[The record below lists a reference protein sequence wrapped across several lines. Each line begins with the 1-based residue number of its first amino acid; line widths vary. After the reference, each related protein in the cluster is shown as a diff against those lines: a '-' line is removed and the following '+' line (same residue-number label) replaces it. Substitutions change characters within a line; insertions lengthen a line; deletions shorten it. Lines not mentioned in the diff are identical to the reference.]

1 MATKNILVKP
11 APNLTGIASP
21 EFFENEFD
29 AAIYLKG
36 YRVILE
42 RALRCPCH
50 APDAP
55 LVDCQNCFG
64 TGYFYVNAIDTKA
77 LITGINQNNQYKN
90 WSEELLGTVSI
101 TVRESDK
108 DNLGFF
114 DKVTIKDQF
123 STFSENLK
131 IRKTEENLFVFTTYK
146 PIEILA
152 VYSFISSDKPLL
164 KLDKTQYSISD
175 KNGYCILFDSE
186 LEIGDTVSV
195 YYRHEWEGH
204 VIDLP
209 HEIRASWKKDRAT
222 GKLVQTALPIQAMV
236 RRSHLIAIDKP
247 NFDGNGIVYN
257 DDV

>member
-21 EFFENEFD
+21 EFFETEFD

-50 APDAP
+50 TFDSP
-55 LVDCQNCFG
+55 LIDCQNCFG
-64 TGYFYVNAIDTKA
+64 TGYFYVNPIDTKA

-90 WSEELLGTVSI
+90 WSEELLGTIAI

-123 STFSENLK
+123 STFSENIK
-131 IRKTEENLFVFTTYK
+131 VRRIDNELFGFTTYK
-146 PIEILA
+146 PVNILA
-152 VYSFISSDKPLL
+152 VYTFIASDKPLL
-164 KLDKTQYSISD
+164 KLNEMSYHIND
-175 KNGYCILFDSE
+175 KNGYSVIFE
-186 LEIGDTVSV
+186 GVEEGDIVSI

-204 VIDLP
+204 IIDIP
-209 HEIRASWKKDRAT
+209 HEIRASWKKDKTT
-222 GKLVQTALPIQAMV
+222 GRLLQTSLPVQAIA
-236 RRSHLIAIDKP
+236 RRSHLIATDKP
-247 NFDGNGIVYN
+247 NFDGSGIIYN
-257 DDV
+257 DNV